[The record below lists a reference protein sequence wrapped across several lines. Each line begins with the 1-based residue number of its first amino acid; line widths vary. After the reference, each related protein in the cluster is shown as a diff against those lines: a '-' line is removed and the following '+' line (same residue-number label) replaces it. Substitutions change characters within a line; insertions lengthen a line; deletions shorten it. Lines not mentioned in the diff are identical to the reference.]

1 MIKKILT
8 YVAAFSAA
16 VLMFSACEKSG
27 GETSGG
33 TQEAEGYVQIDDNEK
48 VNLDKAKI
56 FNDGMSW
63 RCVIYDSEKYT
74 IDNLYS
80 YDDIK
85 VKDGAKGIVLFDWVI
100 GDEFDP
106 LVKGQYP
113 TEKNLFFS
121 AGYLDDPKVGH
132 FWNFMIGEE
141 QFPSEFN
148 MQFSADRLEIS
159 YEGKYYYVNYEDF
172 DAESRLGDAI
182 FEFTGPYELVDLPH
196 DGYYKEDGSFQKVNY
211 CGYQKVGE
219 NDESIMYAVLLSP
232 DAQNGTLT
240 ELPDRFI
247 AVTYEYPKPAS
258 DYQNLQSFISSYRFS
273 GSEIITD
280 FISGYYPI
288 PVQELPEVFISSTAE
303 IMNGIVSEEKL
314 FEVCFRGQGVE
325 MQLPDSVIEECFD
338 DAIEWI

>member
-1 MIKKILT
+1 MRKILT

-48 VNLDKAKI
+48 VNLSKAKI

-258 DYQNLQSFISSYRFS
+258 DYQNLQSYISSYRFS
-273 GSEIITD
+273 GNEIITD

-288 PVQELPEVFISSTAE
+288 PVQEMPELFMSVSAIE
-303 IMNGIVSEEKL
+303 RNGIEHEKML

-325 MQLPDSVIEECFD
+325 MQLPDSVIEECFE
-338 DAIEWI
+338 DAIEWL